1 MLDAVC
7 HVMHD
12 PAQSDDISALKWKGS
27 GLMSLIYVFWIA
39 ANRWYCIVDIYM
51 WSVALTNA
59 FSYIFQHLKCQHFA
73 YKEI

>member
-12 PAQSDDISALKWKGS
+12 PAQSDNISALKWKGS

-51 WSVALTNA
+51 
-59 FSYIFQHLKCQHFA
+59 
-73 YKEI
+73 